1 MSVERSWSWKAH
13 RVVEG
18 GESTTSSTTRE
29 IQVEISF
36 EPREGDASG
45 VSVSNEALGEI
56 EDSMIRQGIPAI
68 SVRPETPDFQALA
81 RAFNCRA
88 CRPESLAAF
97 QEELTAAFAADR
109 PTLIELRQD
118 AAYLP

>member
-1 MSVERSWSWKAH
+1 
-13 RVVEG
+13 
-18 GESTTSSTTRE
+18 
-29 IQVEISF
+29 
-36 EPREGDASG
+36 
-45 VSVSNEALGEI
+45 
-56 EDSMIRQGIPAI
+56 MIRQGIPTI

-97 QEELTAAFAADR
+97 QEELTAAIAADR